1 MIPLIFIACTPS
13 TKYSVKTC
21 PQITGAQNLIRMAEE
36 EVDQAL
42 NLNVADEKI
51 RHIKLGLAYAE
62 DCVRR
67 YSNEAGCY
75 YYRAV
80 ARGLYLQAVPFK
92 YQKKLRWM
100 VSDAQKVLEL
110 DPRYEKGGAHRI
122 LGNIYLKVPSF
133 SLKKEPITKDVDKA
147 HTHAQKALE
156 VNSKEKGNKLLIAE
170 VLFEQENYDE
180 ARNYLEPL
188 VQEFSQLGTLTISE
202 KEDQKTAE
210 KLLTKAQKR
219 LTKK

>member
-1 MIPLIFIACTPS
+1 
-13 TKYSVKTC
+13 
-21 PQITGAQNLIRMAEE
+21 
-36 EVDQAL
+36 
-42 NLNVADEKI
+42 
-51 RHIKLGLAYAE
+51 
-62 DCVRR
+62 
-67 YSNEAGCY
+67 
-75 YYRAV
+75 
-80 ARGLYLQAVPFK
+80 
-92 YQKKLRWM
+92 M

-147 HTHAQKALE
+147 YTHAQNALE
-156 VNSKEKGNKLLIAE
+156 VSSEERGNRLLMAE

-180 ARNYLEPL
+180 ARHYLEPL
-188 VQEFSQLGTLTISE
+188 IRDFSREGSLTLSE